1 MTKRIIAPGR
11 NVWRLAPVTQT
22 GVLVDACDYYRA
34 FYRAM
39 SGARSYVL
47 LAGWQFDSD
56 VRLLRGEDAHGAPWP
71 VELLP
76 FLSALCRERPEL
88 RIYVLAWDYSVLYSL
103 EREWMQSLKFGLAW
117 RASERIEYVL
127 DGEHP
132 VGACHHQKLVVI
144 DGRLAFVGGAD
155 ICDGR
160 WDDRRHDADNPE
172 RVNRYGEPYK
182 PYHEVVAFITGE
194 RAVASLQQDFELR
207 WRRAAG
213 AELLLPAAQPAAESS
228 EPIEF
233 EGALPLQATATAIA
247 RTYAA
252 YESDGSEAVAEIRHL
267 YEDAIR
273 EAEALVY
280 IETQYITSRA
290 LHDALTARLG
300 DESKPR
306 LQVVI
311 VVPRGGD
318 SFKEELALGA
328 AEESFLASLE
338 WTARQGGHSLRILYS
353 ASSDGSEDK
362 QPTFIHSKLLIV
374 DDRFMTLGS
383 ANCTNRSFGVDSE
396 LNLVWESEQRRG
408 PLGKSIARIRA
419 SLLSEHAGIPFDE
432 RLLEA
437 DRLME
442 RIDELLRTGTRLR
455 LRPTSDAQG
464 EPSGLLQLAFDP
476 ESPLLEAAMVELGF
490 TEISAAAPPER
501 RSR

>member
-1 MTKRIIAPGR
+1 VTKRIIASGR
-11 NVWRLAPVTQT
+11 NASRLAPITQA

-39 SGARSYVL
+39 SKARRYVL

-56 VRLLRGEDAHGAPWP
+56 VRLLRGEDARGAPWP

-88 RIYVLAWDYSVLYSL
+88 RVHVLAWDYSVVYSL
-103 EREWMQSLKFGLAW
+103 EREWMQRLKFDFG
-117 RASERIEYVL
+117 ASERIEYVL
-127 DGEHP
+127 DGKHP
-132 VGACHHQKLVVI
+132 VGACHHQKLVVV

-160 WDDRRHDADNPE
+160 WDDRRHDADNAD

-182 PYHEVVAFITGE
+182 PYHEVVAFITGD
-194 RAVASLQQDFELR
+194 RAVASLEEEFKLR

-213 AELLLPAAQPAAESS
+213 VELQLPEPHLAAEP
-228 EPIEF
+228 EERIDF
-233 EGALPLQATATAIA
+233 EGALPLEATTTAIA

-252 YESDGSEAVAEIRHL
+252 YEGDDSKAVSEIRLL

-273 EAEALVY
+273 EAEVLVY
-280 IETQYITSRA
+280 IESQYVTSRA
-290 LHDALTARLG
+290 LHDAMIARLG
-300 DESKPR
+300 DASKPR

-311 VVPRGGD
+311 VAPRGGD

-328 AEESFLASLE
+328 AEEQFLASVE
-338 WTARQGGHSLRILYS
+338 RKAEEAGHLLRILYS
-353 ASSDGSEDK
+353 DSSDGAETA
-362 QPTFIHSKLLIV
+362 PTFIHSKLLVV
-374 DDRFMTLGS
+374 DDRFLTIGS

-396 LNLVWESEQRRG
+396 LNLAWESERRRG
-408 PLGKSIARIRA
+408 PLGTSIARLRA

-432 RLLEA
+432 RLMETEGLV
-437 DRLME
+437 E
-442 RIDELLRTGTRLR
+442 RIDEILEMGTRLR
-455 LRPTSDAQG
+455 VRPPSDSAV
-464 EPSGLLQLAFDP
+464 EPSDFLRLAFDP
-476 ESPLLEAAMVELGF
+476 ENPLLEVALDELAGL
-490 TEISAAAPPER
+490 TTTSAAAPRER